1 MTVRTLQWMARV
13 GSGQQGQAAPV
24 GGGRPSG
31 GTVHVRAAEA
41 AEDGDGFGA
50 AVRGHVRERLLDR
63 RAGVGAG
70 WSGRGAREVTGAGRV
85 IGRFAVIG
93 AIASDRVA
101 VVLVKNGRRTRKA
114 TPRPTSS
121 GASPGGTRTV
131 GVQAARPSGI
141 AGFPGDS

>member
-1 MTVRTLQWMARV
+1 MISGSAGAIPVILTSEICPMTVRTLQWMARV

-31 GTVHVRAAEA
+31 GNVHVRAAEA

-70 WSGRGAREVTGAGRV
+70 WSGRGAARRPAGRRPV
-85 IGRFAVIG
+85 VRALSACSPPGLAGSPVFPVTLD
-93 AIASDRVA
+93 ASA
-101 VVLVKNGRRTRKA
+101 
-114 TPRPTSS
+114 
-121 GASPGGTRTV
+121 
-131 GVQAARPSGI
+131 
-141 AGFPGDS
+141 